1 MLRIQRSKK
10 ENIEMKNSS
19 SGAKKRKRNIRLEL
33 YVYPEEKEIIEAK
46 MKAAGY
52 TNMSGYIRKSAV
64 YDKIVVYDFDI
75 IKQTNKELNKIGVN
89 INQLITRINS
99 TENLYQED
107 LNYLKEKVEQI
118 WQLQQSILS
127 NLP

>member
-1 MLRIQRSKK
+1 
-10 ENIEMKNSS
+10 MKNSS